1 MGVQNHS
8 VDKGITKEERMAGP
22 FLHLDINAGGI
33 HARILEG
40 SSSREKK
47 LDKLDLAYEDLPEAL
62 SPKTPFQAGLD
73 LIATRLDLSS
83 CSEAIVMISS
93 LTVSFRNISTPFTND
108 KKIRQILPLE
118 LAPHLPLPEEPYVS
132 DFFIQEAQFV
142 SDQQLILSA
151 SILES
156 DIRQLVADLK
166 LLHIT
171 PVVVTPKGLAAAACF
186 LSLQKST
193 NFLLI
198 HMDTHEIGLTLIAN
212 GKIVAARSIGTG
224 SIATEPPGA
233 NSPGARNFSIQK
245 LAQIATQTILG
256 FRQRSESTAV
266 FDIFILSPEQPG
278 IAAQIRSALGESLPP
293 QPDLPGSQIC
303 VEEIETP
310 PLARIS
316 PDRQPDHLFNFCK
329 GEFGSVSFFQ
339 THKTGLV
346 TLFFLAL
353 MLFASAV
360 FSIHQEISILENQ
373 ITMER
378 QAALSIYQKTFPKKK
393 PGQRAAQAPLMLM
406 QASVKHALKSNT
418 PPTPDGENTPD
429 IQALEVLFELSNLPK
444 TIDIDISRLL
454 LDNGRLV
461 ISGSTDNYNT
471 IDKIKGL
478 WGSSY
483 LFKQVDI
490 GQAKADKTNN
500 RVLFKFIITYL

>member
-1 MGVQNHS
+1 
-8 VDKGITKEERMAGP
+8 MAGP

-47 LDKLDLAYEDLPEAL
+47 LDTFYLAYEDLPEAL

-73 LIATRLDLSS
+73 LIATKLDLSS
-83 CSEAIVMISS
+83 CSEAIVMIPS
-93 LTVSFRNISTPFTND
+93 LTVSFRNISTPFTHE
-108 KKIRQILPLE
+108 KKIKQILPLE

-132 DFFIQEAQFV
+132 DFCIQEAQFV
-142 SDQQLILSA
+142 LDQPLILSA

-156 DIRQLVADLK
+156 DIRQLIADLNP
-166 LLHIT
+166 LHIT
-171 PVVVTPKGLAAAACF
+171 PVVITPKGPATAASF
-186 LSLQKST
+186 LSLQTST

-198 HMDTHEIGLTLIAN
+198 HMDTHEISLTLIAN
-212 GKIVAARSIGTG
+212 GKPVVARSIGTK
-224 SIATEPPGA
+224 SIGTKSSGPI
-233 NSPGARNFSIQK
+233 NVSPKR
-245 LAQIATQTILG
+245 LAQTVIQTILG
-256 FRQRSESTAV
+256 FRQRSESTAN
-266 FDIFILSPEQPG
+266 FDIFIAESDQPG
-278 IAAQIRSALGESLPP
+278 IASQIHAALGESLLRQSGTPSGAP
-293 QPDLPGSQIC
+293 ADAQKIC
-303 VEEIETP
+303 IEEIETP
-310 PLARIS
+310 PLAFIS

-339 THKTGLV
+339 THKTGLI

-393 PGQRAAQAPLMLM
+393 PGKRAAQAPLMLM

-478 WGSSY
+478 WGNSY